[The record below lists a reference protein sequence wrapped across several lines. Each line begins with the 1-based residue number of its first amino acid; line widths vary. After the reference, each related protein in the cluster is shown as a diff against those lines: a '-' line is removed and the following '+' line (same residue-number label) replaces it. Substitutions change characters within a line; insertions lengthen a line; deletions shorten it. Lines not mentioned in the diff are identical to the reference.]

1 MEQFFAGT
9 NPKASE
15 LDSGNAAYPNE
26 NKGTAEMTGDTYT
39 PGGDAKAIAT
49 VANRFFDGYAAMFEH
64 HGWPE
69 RGADMMRKVQTRVVE
84 TYGSVRAFEDQFS
97 EKASSQAQIAA
108 PDCWTDQTSVLLTS
122 YWGWSPED
130 WGTVGWSL
138 DRGKTRRD
146 NLLKEL
152 TDPFITVVYV
162 TKNKSDVDPDL
173 KRKIAGFY
181 LVSHETGDRDD
192 FTHPIHHYRNPEK
205 WRHSLR
211 AIRAFTYLPEYRFS
225 IEDVF
230 PEILPR
236 VLPVAAMGE
245 VITDIGKIERLRTCP
260 WVEVPVYASGSDAE
274 PDGQGDNYS
283 SGMVRPGPNN
293 SGGYQV
299 PSSGDG
305 LPRELYVLRLQGDT
319 DAFLG
324 RSAMDQSIHKIGLS
338 ASPDMRRQAL
348 QKSMPRGSFKW
359 IVERTTRR
367 DGHIPY
373 SGYSTAVAGET
384 AMKVH
389 LARNGLHLGGEFYLC
404 TNAVIEDAWEIGRD
418 AALALQVKE
427 NL

>member
-1 MEQFFAGT
+1 
-9 NPKASE
+9 
-15 LDSGNAAYPNE
+15 
-26 NKGTAEMTGDTYT
+26 MTGDTYM
-39 PGGDAKAIAT
+39 PGGDAKVISAIAR
-49 VANRFFDGYAAMFEH
+49 NCFGGYAAMFAH

-84 TYGSVRAFEDQFS
+84 TYGSVRAFEDQFN
-97 EKASSQAQIAA
+97 EKASPRVTIAA

-138 DRGKTRRD
+138 DRGRTRRD
-146 NLLKEL
+146 NLLMEL

-181 LVSHETGDRDD
+181 LVSHEKGDRDD
-192 FTHPIHHYRNPEK
+192 FTHPIHHNRNPEK

-211 AIRAFTYLPEYRFS
+211 AIRAFTFLPEYRFR

-245 VITDIGKIERLRTCP
+245 VVTDMGKIERLRTCP
-260 WVEVPVYASGSDAE
+260 WVEVPVYVPGSDAQQV
-274 PDGQGDNYS
+274 GQGDENS
-283 SGMVRPGPNN
+283 CGMVQPGPNN
-293 SGGYQV
+293 RGGYHV
-299 PSSGDG
+299 PSNGDG
-305 LPRELYVLRLQGDT
+305 LPRELYVLRLRGDT

-324 RSAMDQSIHKIGLS
+324 RSAGDQSIHKIGLS
-338 ASPDMRRQAL
+338 ASPDMRRQSL
-348 QKSMPRGSFKW
+348 QKSMPRGTFKW
-359 IVERTTRR
+359 IVARTTRM
-367 DGHIPY
+367 DGHRPY
-373 SGYSTAVAGET
+373 SGYNAAVAGET

-389 LARNGLHLGGEFYLC
+389 LARNGHHLGGEFYLC
-404 TNAVIEDAWEIGRD
+404 TNAVIEDAWNIGRD
-418 AALALQVKE
+418 AALALEVKGHP
-427 NL
+427 

>member
-1 MEQFFAGT
+1 MGPKFSEVGFGT
-9 NPKASE
+9 
-15 LDSGNAAYPNE
+15 AAYPNE
-26 NKGTAEMTGDTYT
+26 DKGAAEVTDNTYS
-39 PGGDAKAIAT
+39 PGGDAKVIAA
-49 VANRFFDGYAAMFEH
+49 VASEFFGGYAEMFEH

-84 TYGSVRAFEDQFS
+84 TYGSVRAFEDRFGD
-97 EKASSQAQIAA
+97 KAPSDVKVTA

-122 YWGWSPED
+122 YWGWSPEN
-130 WGTVGWSL
+130 WGAVGWSL
-138 DRGKTRRD
+138 ERGKTRRD
-146 NLLKEL
+146 NLMKEL

-192 FTHPIHHYRNPEK
+192 FTHPIHHNRNPEK

-211 AIRAFTYLPEYRFS
+211 AIRAFTYLPEYRFD
-225 IEDVF
+225 IEEVF

-245 VITDIGKIERLRTCP
+245 VINDIRKIERLRTCP
-260 WVEVPVYASGSDAE
+260 WVEVQVYAPGTDAE
-274 PDGQGDNYS
+274 SDGQGADNPF
-283 SGMVRPGPNN
+283 GMVRPGPNN
-293 SGGYQV
+293 SGGYKV
-299 PSSGDG
+299 PSSGEG

-324 RSAMDQSIHKIGLS
+324 RSAANQSIYKVGLS
-338 ASPDMRRQAL
+338 ASPELRRQAL

-359 IVERTTRR
+359 LVERTTRR
-367 DGHIPY
+367 DGHKPY
-373 SGYSTAVAGET
+373 SGYTAAVVGET

-389 LARNGLHLGGEFYLC
+389 LAGKGHHLGGEFYLC
-404 TNAVIEDAWEIGRD
+404 TDAVIEDAWKIGRD
-418 AALALQVKE
+418 AALTMQ
-427 NL
+427 